1 MRATNRTWPFMLWTR
16 EALFR
21 PRPQEAPGTERS
33 RARAERSR
41 HRFER
46 QLRDPRRAPGSC
58 SPPIPPWVCLTR
70 RGPAGEEAVRR
81 VAAAVGVREAAEV
94 RAVVVEQAAPEAA
107 VARVVAAAREVRVA
121 ERVPP
126 LPPVPPVPPRPP
138 VPPPP

>member
-21 PRPQEAPGTERS
+21 PRPEDAPGTERS

-41 HRFER
+41 RRFER

-70 RGPAGEEAVRR
+70 RGPVGEEAARR

-94 RAVVVEQAAPEAA
+94 RAALAAEARAALAAEARAALAAGVLA
-107 VARVVAAAREVRVA
+107 V
-121 ERVPP
+121 
-126 LPPVPPVPPRPP
+126 
-138 VPPPP
+138 